1 MRSQQEK
8 HFMMKIVIGRVF
20 LLFSVVDGL
29 CCAMM
34 FLATIQVSS
43 TSRFFFV
50 SLIFRCFCFLFIGN
64 FSTFMHIQTS
74 RGQTDNI
81 YCHSFAYTFSIIN
94 ILYIIYYKFRF
105 CLALCSSH
113 EVIAIYSYEVRHSKK
128 QKGKV
133 KEIKMFELKKK
144 ASSKSHKTSLI

>member
-1 MRSQQEK
+1 
-8 HFMMKIVIGRVF
+8 MKIVTASQVAIRNNKCVHSKKNISWWKLSLGRVF
-20 LLFSVVDGL
+20 QLFPLVDGL
-29 CCAMM
+29 CCAVM

-64 FSTFMHIQTS
+64 FSTFMHTQTS

-94 ILYIIYYKFRF
+94 ILYIIYILVLLSFVF
-105 CLALCSSH
+105 H
-113 EVIAIYSYEVRHSKK
+113 EVIAIYSYKVRLSKN
-128 QKGKV
+128 
-133 KEIKMFELKKK
+133 KK
-144 ASSKSHKTSLI
+144 AK